1 MKQVSQNYKSG
12 AIRLEDT
19 NPPALRHGGVLV
31 RTHYSVVSAGTEGMK
46 VREGRMS
53 YLGKARAR
61 PDQVGKV
68 LNTLRQ
74 QGFAATYEK
83 VMNKLDK
90 LTPLG
95 YSMSGEVIA
104 VGNGAEEFQVGQ
116 RVACAGAGYANH
128 AEVNF
133 IPKNLVVAVPQGIS
147 MKHAAFTTVGAIA
160 LQGLRQAEMQLG
172 ETACVVG
179 LGLLGQLL
187 VQLLRA
193 AGVHVIGVDIVD
205 ARCDLARRC
214 GAVAAY
220 RPNDPLLVT
229 AVARH
234 TSGHGVDAIFITAGG
249 ADNGP
254 IELAIELARDRARII
269 DIGKTK
275 LDLPWNDGYMK
286 ELDFR
291 FSRSYGPGRY
301 DPTYEEHGVDY
312 PIGYVRWT
320 ERRNMQAFLDL
331 VASGRVDLD
340 ALTPSVRSFD
350 DAERVY
356 SDMAQGKL
364 EGLATILEYSPDK
377 PLSPPVF
384 MITKEQRRAD
394 RAKDVVQLGVIGA
407 GNYALTMLLPHLRDN
422 ALVKLQ
428 SVATASALSGADA
441 KRKFG
446 FVEATT
452 NYRAVLEN
460 PDIDAVI
467 VATRHA
473 THARIA
479 AEALRA
485 GKSVYVE
492 KPLALD
498 FDGARQLWQAINESG
513 NNRLMVGFNRRFS
526 PILADVAAR
535 FKNYSGPL
543 TLHYRVHAGQLDA
556 GSWYLDSREGSRFTG
571 EGGHFIDAI
580 SFLSRSRPVSV
591 YARALRPDKPTADD
605 LENVAIVVQLANG
618 SVANLLYLTQ
628 GGVKTPKEYLEVFG
642 GGKTAQMQNFERV
655 MYYEADASSKSR
667 WRVDKGQKEML
678 SLYVERVRSGGP
690 MPIAAAELFDTTLAT
705 LAVAESLRTTA
716 PVRLDDLYQ
725 MITAAPETVARRM
738 PAE

>member
-1 MKQVSQNYKSG
+1 MKQVSQNYKTG
-12 AIRLEDT
+12 AIRLEHT
-19 NPPALRHGGVLV
+19 EPPALRQGGVLV

-61 PDQVGKV
+61 PDQVSKV

-95 YSMSGEVIA
+95 YSMSGEVVA
-104 VGNGAEEFQVGQ
+104 VGSGAEEFHVGQ
-116 RVACAGAGYANH
+116 PVACAGAGYANH
-128 AEVNF
+128 AEINF
-133 IPKNLVVAVPQGIS
+133 VPKNLVVAVPQGVS
-147 MKHAAFTTVGAIA
+147 LKHAAFATIGAIA

-193 AGVHVIGVDIVD
+193 AGVHVIGVDIVE

-214 GAVAAY
+214 GAIAAH
-220 RPNDPLLVT
+220 RPDDPLLAT
-229 AVARH
+229 ACARQ
-234 TSGHGVDAIFITAGG
+234 TAGHGVDAIFITAGG

-301 DPTYEEHGVDY
+301 DPTYEEHGIDY

-331 VASGRVDLD
+331 VASGRIDLE
-340 ALTPSVRSFD
+340 ALTPNVRSFD
-350 DAERVY
+350 EAERVY
-356 SDMAQGKL
+356 DDMAQGKL
-364 EGLATILEYSPDK
+364 GGLATILEYTPDR
-377 PLSPPVF
+377 PLSPSV
-384 MITKEQRRAD
+384 ITRTREQQEAGG
-394 RAKDVVQLGVIGA
+394 AKDVVQLGFIGA

-422 ALVKLQ
+422 PQVKLH

-441 KRKFG
+441 RRKFG
-446 FVEATT
+446 FSEATT

-485 GKSVYVE
+485 RKAVYVE

-498 FDGARQLWQAINESG
+498 LDGVRQLRLAINESG
-513 NNRLMVGFNRRFS
+513 NDRLMVGFNRRFA
-526 PILADVAAR
+526 PILGGIAAR
-535 FKNYSGPL
+535 LKSYSGPL
-543 TLHYRVHAGQLDA
+543 TLHYRVHAGQLDS
-556 GSWYLDSREGSRFTG
+556 GSWYLDPREGSRFTG
-571 EGGHFIDAI
+571 EGGHFIDAV
-580 SFLSRSRPVSV
+580 SFLSKSRPVSV
-591 YARALRPDKPTADD
+591 YACALRPTNPTADD
-605 LENVAIVVQLANG
+605 LENVSIVIQLADG

-628 GGVKTPKEYLEVFG
+628 GGTKTPKEYLEVFG
-642 GGKTAQMQNFERV
+642 GGKTAQIHNFERA
-655 MYYEADASSKSR
+655 MYFEADTSSKSR
-667 WRVDKGQKEML
+667 WRVNKGQKEML
-678 SLYVERVRSGGP
+678 ALYIERVRSGAQ
-690 MPIAAAELFDTTLAT
+690 MPISATELFDTTLAT
-705 LAVAESLRTTA
+705 LAVSESLRTAA
-716 PVRLDDLYQ
+716 PVRIDDLYQ
-725 MITAAPETVARRM
+725 IIAAMPE
-738 PAE
+738 PAAQRAG

>member
-104 VGNGAEEFQVGQ
+104 VGNGAEEFHVGQ

-133 IPKNLVVAVPQGIS
+133 IPKNLVVAVPQGVS
-147 MKHAAFTTVGAIA
+147 QKHAAFTTVGAIA

-193 AGVHVIGVDIVD
+193 AGVHVIGVDIVE

-220 RPNDPLLVT
+220 RPDDPLLTT

-234 TSGHGVDAIFITAGG
+234 TAGHGVDAIFITAGG

-331 VASGRVDLD
+331 VASGRVDLE

-356 SDMAQGKL
+356 DDMAQGKL

-377 PLSPPVF
+377 PLNPPVF
-384 MITKEQRRAD
+384 MITKEQRKAD
-394 RAKDVVQLGVIGA
+394 RPKDVVRLGVIGA
-407 GNYALTMLLPHLRDN
+407 GNYALTMLLPHLAAN
-422 ALVKLQ
+422 KQVLLHT
-428 SVATASALSGADA
+428 VATASSLSGNDA
-441 KRKFG
+441 MRKFG
-446 FVEATT
+446 FRHSTT
-452 NYRAVLEN
+452 NYQEIIEN
-460 PDIDAVI
+460 DDIDGVVI
-467 VATRHA
+467 VTRHSS
-473 THARIA
+473 HARMV

-485 GKSVYVE
+485 QKAVYVE
-492 KPLALD
+492 KPLALTIEQV
-498 FDGARQLWQAINESG
+498 ALIRAAINESG
-513 NNRLMVGFNRRFS
+513 NDRLMVGFNRRFS
-526 PILADVAAR
+526 PVIREIGAR
-535 FKNYSGPL
+535 FKGAL
-543 TLHYRVHAGQLDA
+543 VTAHYRIHAGRLEA
-556 GSWYLDSREGSRFTG
+556 SSWYRDRSEGSRFTG
-571 EGGHFIDAI
+571 EGGHFIDTI
-580 SFLSRSRPVSV
+580 SYISGSRPVSV
-591 YARALRPDKPTADD
+591 FANALRPMNPTADD
-605 LENVAIVVQLANG
+605 LDNLSVIIQFENG
-618 SVANLLYLTQ
+618 SVGHVLYCTQ
-628 GGVKTPKEYLEVFG
+628 GGSRTPKEHIEIFG
-642 GGKTAQMQNFERV
+642 GRMTAQMNNFESIV
-655 MYYEADASSKSR
+655 YCGDAFTRKGR
-667 WRVDKGQKEML
+667 WKVNKGQKEEMET
-678 SLYVERVRSGGP
+678 YVSSVREGNA
-690 MPIAAAELFDTTLAT
+690 MPISISELLDTTLAT
-705 LAVAESLRTTA
+705 LAVEESLKTA
-716 PVRLDDLYQ
+716 SSVPLAKLYE
-725 MITAAPETVARRM
+725 MSHESVSKGF
-738 PAE
+738 